1 MRVLARATLNPPPL
15 PAKPQRWTATRHMWR
30 VPSNVRESGGV
41 AVDTSLLLH
50 ICCCAMTGS
59 SFRELSSPT
68 LADQAY
74 DALREAIISGELAPG
89 EKITERGLAARL
101 AVSPTPVREAL
112 RRLEQDQ
119 LVQRTGPRAVQVA
132 ALDDAQAAEIRLIEG
147 TLRATA
153 ARLAA
158 TNATAAQLAGL
169 ARLLDE
175 GDAEQAR
182 LKARAA
188 AGHEIAVEDLADLLA
203 VTRRF
208 HQALNEASG
217 NAVLIRLLSLVDAFS
232 LAHRREKLRGEL
244 RRDQTREAMTQRYAE
259 HRTLLEAV
267 QAGDPDEAERLMRAH
282 AAPDAS
288 GVLI

>member
-1 MRVLARATLNPPPL
+1 M
-15 PAKPQRWTATRHMWR
+15 
-30 VPSNVRESGGV
+30 
-41 AVDTSLLLH
+41 LLH
-50 ICCCAMTGS
+50 VTGS

-101 AVSPTPVREAL
+101 SVSPTPVREAL

-119 LVQRTGPRAVQVA
+119 LVQRTGPRSVQVA
-132 ALDDAQAAEIRLIEG
+132 ALDDDKAAEIRLIEG

-158 TNATAAQLAGL
+158 ANATEAQLAGM

-182 LKARAA
+182 LRARAE
-188 AGHEIAVEDLADLLA
+188 AGHEITVDDLADLLA
-203 VTRRF
+203 ITRRF
-208 HQALNEASG
+208 HHALNEASG
-217 NAVLIRLLSLVDAFS
+217 NAVLIRLLGLVDAFS

-244 RRDQTREAMTQRYAE
+244 RHDQTKAAMTRRYAE
-259 HRTLLEAV
+259 HRTLLDAV
-267 QAGDPDEAERLMRAH
+267 RAGDGDEAERLMRAH
-282 AAPDAS
+282 AATDAV
-288 GVLI
+288 GVLL